1 MAKKVNTYNNYNNRP
16 YKLPSP
22 EEMSDDL
29 MSFTYNPK
37 ITPLDKGRLN
47 LDLYYNEIIDIF
59 WNLQYAKVKLYHE
72 ISCTGKWHL
81 HGYIKILNKMK
92 FTLFDLPLL
101 MQDGVF
107 EIDTI
112 GDMSGWIV
120 YITKQKVLMEE
131 ILKEYK
137 IPYEINSIDGTLKKK
152 KIDPIYSMAK
162 CVKIDPMEYES
173 DNEKQL

>member
-1 MAKKVNTYNNYNNRP
+1 MAKKVYTYTSYNNRP

-29 MSFTYNPK
+29 MAFTYNPK
-37 ITPLDKGRLN
+37 ITPNDKGRLN
-47 LDLYYNEIIDIF
+47 MELYYNELIDVF
-59 WNLQYAKVKLYHE
+59 WNLQYSNVKLYHE
-72 ISCTGKWHL
+72 ISATGKWHL
-81 HGYIKILNKMK
+81 HGFIKIHNKMK

-112 GDMSGWIV
+112 GDMEGWLV
-120 YITKQKVLMEE
+120 YIHKQKQLMDD

-137 IPYEINSIDGTLKKK
+137 IPLEINSIDGTLKKK

-162 CVKIDPMEYES
+162 CKQIDPMEND